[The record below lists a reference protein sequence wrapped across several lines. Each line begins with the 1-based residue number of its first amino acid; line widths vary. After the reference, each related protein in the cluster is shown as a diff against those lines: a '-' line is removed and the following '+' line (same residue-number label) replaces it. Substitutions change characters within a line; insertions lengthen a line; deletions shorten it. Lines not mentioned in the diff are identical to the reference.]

1 MIKREKYLE
10 VFRKYKDV
18 DLIKIIVGLRRSGKT
33 TFLKSIIEEL
43 QDMGVKNENIIYI
56 SFETVEHRNVETSK
70 ELDEII
76 LEKIE
81 NIEGKMYLLFDEIQK
96 VNGWEDSINSYRASF
111 DCDIYVTGSNSKLLS
126 SELATLI
133 AGRYVT
139 INIYPFSFRETLQ
152 YHQEINNIELNK
164 TNTKELF
171 NQYVSYGGMPILLSI
186 EDEESKTNALM
197 DIYDSIIVRDILSRH
212 QIKNI
217 DTFKS
222 FVHYI
227 MNSMGQTFSKRS
239 ISDFLKYENKKTSR
253 QTINNYTDFI
263 IESLF
268 CHRVLREDILGK
280 KILSTSEKYY
290 LTDHGFH
297 QALIDEN
304 SKWLPRIIENIVYV
318 ELLRR
323 GYSVKVGKVKN
334 KEIDFIAKKHDKK
347 IYLQVAYL
355 LASEDTV
362 KREFSPLL
370 DVPDK
375 YGAYVLSMDEF
386 DMSHDGI
393 KHMNIIDFLLGE
405 EI

>member
-152 YHQEINNIELNK
+152 YHQEINNIELN
-164 TNTKELF
+164 
-171 NQYVSYGGMPILLSI
+171 
-186 EDEESKTNALM
+186 
-197 DIYDSIIVRDILSRH
+197 
-212 QIKNI
+212 
-217 DTFKS
+217 
-222 FVHYI
+222 
-227 MNSMGQTFSKRS
+227 
-239 ISDFLKYENKKTSR
+239 
-253 QTINNYTDFI
+253 
-263 IESLF
+263 
-268 CHRVLREDILGK
+268 
-280 KILSTSEKYY
+280 
-290 LTDHGFH
+290 
-297 QALIDEN
+297 
-304 SKWLPRIIENIVYV
+304 
-318 ELLRR
+318 
-323 GYSVKVGKVKN
+323 
-334 KEIDFIAKKHDKK
+334 
-347 IYLQVAYL
+347 
-355 LASEDTV
+355 
-362 KREFSPLL
+362 
-370 DVPDK
+370 
-375 YGAYVLSMDEF
+375 
-386 DMSHDGI
+386 
-393 KHMNIIDFLLGE
+393 
-405 EI
+405 